1 MENIRNKI
9 ITISGEPASGKSTVV
24 KEIKS
29 KYEKQGFNVYIISV
43 GDVFRETVKKEYLKR
58 IKASK
63 LEKIPYDI
71 INKYRMQIDKDIM
84 ISKNAIDM
92 KIEKYRSICIKNIAK
107 LDALSPLKTLTRGYS
122 VVENVDG
129 KIVKKVSDV
138 NKNDD
143 LCVILQDG
151 KIQVKV
157 K

>member
-1 MENIRNKI
+1 
-9 ITISGEPASGKSTVV
+9 
-24 KEIKS
+24 
-29 KYEKQGFNVYIISV
+29 
-43 GDVFRETVKKEYLKR
+43 
-58 IKASK
+58 
-63 LEKIPYDI
+63 
-71 INKYRMQIDKDIM
+71 MQIDKDIM

-122 VVENVDG
+122 VVENVYG

-151 KIQVKV
+151 KIRVKV